1 MIELIIDP
9 RDPELAHLGVAG
21 DGSSVRS
28 YTATI
33 RPSRTV
39 RLTSGG
45 FLSSVVPAPKS
56 ATTEQSVTFTVPATD
71 GPEIL
76 AADRSTFTY
85 TVDIEF
91 DGISGRGRGNARRL
105 SFAGMLPASL
115 GASAPV
121 TAIVNAEPVPP
132 EFANVADLVA
142 DVNAAEAAATS
153 AASSAAT
160 SATAATN
167 AANLVG
173 APADSA
179 VAAAINGTTSNT
191 RVALAGALN
200 RYDIRD
206 YGATTAATDNGPAI
220 QAAMNAAA
228 TTKGVVW
235 VPTGTWKI
243 VGKAART
250 LTAPANVTI
259 EGQDRRGSILK
270 VTGTTDWAFLFCYP
284 TTGSCDGFTVRNLTV
299 DGAGTTGM
307 TGTAGDFAKARTLF
321 NLIGANITI
330 ESCDLICNGVWGVK
344 HVGAN
349 VKLRDNNI
357 TVDLT
362 GYTLGWFDMS
372 VLWSNSMDGR
382 YQDNSFTVIEPTT
395 NTFVAQTAIEFQG
408 HRNTVA
414 GNKTTGSS
422 KFRNGVI
429 FTANTYID
437 PLATY
442 YPGWPK
448 GADDNV
454 IENNRMTVT
463 RFGVE
468 IWGMAVTSPAPMQRT
483 RIRRNAFTINNV
495 GVAAAGALVSMY
507 LGTPGAPGNDGTQT
521 SPLIDLKISDNVVTY
536 AVRRVSGVY
545 SSADSAVRLY
555 TEVALTGVQVIN
567 NTVDNCGGFGVLA
580 YVADASSAWIDG
592 LDVTSNKFVNVR
604 EPVRIVRNTKNWRV
618 AEGNVFSQ
626 TSIYGTLTDNMIET
640 VAARSGSQ
648 TDGTVR
654 GNMIR
659 CAAGHKPFYPIRNQG
674 IAEAFYPA
682 SSGFVVEQMGVQ
694 LEAPTQTVTVGSND
708 LVRRVAGTF
717 VKSQFAAGATL
728 GTLTAAGGGAVAI
741 TSVTDARTMTV
752 NDATNILP
760 GQVLAIPF
768 NAPFA
773 SGSAVVVAVV
783 GNVVYT
789 GANHLAAAAGH
800 AWSEAAG
807 VTLTYYSA
815 VTTVS

>member
-1 MIELIIDP
+1 M
-9 RDPELAHLGVAG
+9 
-21 DGSSVRS
+21 SS
-28 YTATI
+28 
-33 RPSRTV
+33 
-39 RLTSGG
+39 
-45 FLSSVVPAPKS
+45 
-56 ATTEQSVTFTVPATD
+56 
-71 GPEIL
+71 
-76 AADRSTFTY
+76 
-85 TVDIEF
+85 
-91 DGISGRGRGNARRL
+91 
-105 SFAGMLPASL
+105 
-115 GASAPV
+115 
-121 TAIVNAEPVPP
+121 
-132 EFANVADLVA
+132 
-142 DVNAAEAAATS
+142 TS
-153 AASSAAT
+153 ART
-160 SATAATN
+160 S
-167 AANLVG
+167 
-173 APADSA
+173 
-179 VAAAINGTTSNT
+179 
-191 RVALAGALN
+191 R
-200 RYDIRD
+200 
-206 YGATTAATDNGPAI
+206 
-220 QAAMNAAA
+220 
-228 TTKGVVW
+228 
-235 VPTGTWKI
+235 
-243 VGKAART
+243 
-250 LTAPANVTI
+250 
-259 EGQDRRGSILK
+259 
-270 VTGTTDWAFLFCYP
+270 
-284 TTGSCDGFTVRNLTV
+284 
-299 DGAGTTGM
+299 
-307 TGTAGDFAKARTLF
+307 
-321 NLIGANITI
+321 
-330 ESCDLICNGVWGVK
+330 
-344 HVGAN
+344 
-349 VKLRDNNI
+349 LRDNNI

-694 LEAPTQTVTVGSND
+694 ARGAHADGHGRLERSGAPGRGHVRQVTVRGGRDPRHPDRRGRWCRRHHVGDGRANDDSQRRHEHPARSGSRD
-708 LVRRVAGTF
+708 PVQCAVRVGIGGRGRCSGERRVHGREP
-717 VKSQFAAGATL
+717 S
-728 GTLTAAGGGAVAI
+728 GGGC
-741 TSVTDARTMTV
+741 
-752 NDATNILP
+752 
-760 GQVLAIPF
+760 
-768 NAPFA
+768 
-773 SGSAVVVAVV
+773 GSRVV
-783 GNVVYT
+783 
-789 GANHLAAAAGH
+789 
-800 AWSEAAG
+800 
-807 VTLTYYSA
+807 
-815 VTTVS
+815 